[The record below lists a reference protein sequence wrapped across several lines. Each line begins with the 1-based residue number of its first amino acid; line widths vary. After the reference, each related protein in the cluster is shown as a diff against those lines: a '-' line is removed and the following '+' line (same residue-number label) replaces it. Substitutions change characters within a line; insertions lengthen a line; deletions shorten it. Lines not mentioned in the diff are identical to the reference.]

1 MYKYFIMESF
11 YWIVLVIAI
20 VALIGSLT
28 YVGILM
34 TYYTTKNTT
43 YPPVAASCPDFWS
56 ISPTNPNMCMIPSWN
71 EGNGR
76 NIGSLYTVNTS
87 VTPNTAA
94 VNVTGIRG
102 LSSDK
107 TSINVADSVW
117 GVKAAGTCAKQRWA
131 KTYGI
136 VWDGVSNYNSC

>member
-1 MYKYFIMESF
+1 MYKYFIMDSF

-34 TYYTTKNTT
+34 TYYTTKSTT

-56 ISPTNPNMCMIPSWN
+56 MSPTNECIIPSWN

-76 NIGSLYTVNTS
+76 NIGSLYTVTAS
-87 VTPNTAA
+87 GATNTAA
-94 VNVTGIRG
+94 VTTTDTPG
-102 LSSDK
+102 LSDDK

-117 GVKAAGTCAKQRWA
+117 GVNAAGTCAKQQWA

>member
-34 TYYTTKNTT
+34 TFYTTKNTT
-43 YPPVAASCPDFWS
+43 YPPVAASCPDFWN
-56 ISPTNPNMCMIPSWN
+56 ISSTNECMIPTWD

-76 NIGSLYTVNTS
+76 NIGSLYTVTLS
-87 VTPNTAA
+87 GATNTAA
-94 VNVTGIRG
+94 VTTTDTPG

-117 GVKAAGTCAKQRWA
+117 GVNALGTCAKQRWA
-131 KTYGI
+131 NQYGI

>member
-1 MYKYFIMESF
+1 MESF

-20 VALIGSLT
+20 VARIGSLT

-34 TYYTTKNTT
+34 TYYTTKVTT

-56 ISPTNPNMCMIPSWN
+56 ISSTNECIIPSWN

-76 NIGSLYTVNTS
+76 NIGSLYTVNTN
-87 VTPNTAA
+87 VTPNTATF
-94 VNVTGIRG
+94 NDTGIMG

-107 TSINVADSVW
+107 TSINISDSTW
-117 GVKAAGTCAKQRWA
+117 GVNAAGTCAKQQWA